1 MGFNVSFALVSKLG
15 VSDSKVLVVAL
26 FSLMTA
32 ALFLT
37 SRGNLVEGWGIDRID
52 ASSLNS
58 AILRRRIARTAKTY
72 GLSNREE
79 EVLGAM
85 MRGMTRA
92 QIAQAFVVSE
102 ETVKTHVKHIYR
114 KLGVAS
120 RDELGRMVSDAL
132 DPVDSVDPAPMRDDI

>member
-1 MGFNVSFALVSKLG
+1 
-15 VSDSKVLVVAL
+15 
-26 FSLMTA
+26 
-32 ALFLT
+32 
-37 SRGNLVEGWGIDRID
+37 
-52 ASSLNS
+52 
-58 AILRRRIARTAKTY
+58 
-72 GLSNREE
+72 
-79 EVLGAM
+79 M

-132 DPVDSVDPAPMRDDI
+132 DPVDSVDPAPMRDDM